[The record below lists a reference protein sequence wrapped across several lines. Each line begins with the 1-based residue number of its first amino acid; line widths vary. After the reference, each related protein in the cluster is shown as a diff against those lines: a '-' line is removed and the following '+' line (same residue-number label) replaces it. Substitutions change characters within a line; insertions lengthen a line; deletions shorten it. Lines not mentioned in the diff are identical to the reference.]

1 MLKIIALTDGKYK
14 EENHYNIKTL
24 AEKRLQG
31 SKLFSFVFIHYLH
44 MIIFNN
50 RQFCYLCT
58 IIGSNKLLAD
68 SGCNH
73 FEACS

>member
-1 MLKIIALTDGKYK
+1 MLKIIAFTHGKYK

-24 AEKRLQG
+24 AGKQLQG

-58 IIGSNKLLAD
+58 IIGFNTLLAD
-68 SGCNH
+68 SGSYH